1 MGHKVHPYGFRI
13 GIIKPWLAK
22 WYADR
27 DYATLLQE
35 DMRIRELVAR
45 QLSNA
50 SVSQVEIERGIN
62 HVTVTVHTAKPGI
75 VIGKGGANVEALR
88 TNVGKLTNKKVK
100 LEIKEILQPELDGM
114 LLAQNVAGQLERRIA
129 FRKAIKQSIQRT
141 IKAGAKGVKIQV
153 SGRLGGS
160 EMSRT
165 EWDKEGRIPLGTLR
179 ADISYGVVH
188 AHTTYG
194 RIGVKAWVYRGEQL
208 GERPGSARTEPRAA
222 RRGAAGTRR
231 SAGGTRAAPGGAITE
246 PTAGRV
252 EASEADPRIAATDG
266 RRKDVPQADEAQ
278 LTEPQE
284 QVGAPSE
291 PAPTAAPVE
300 SEQVASTAEAT
311 QQAPPADADEV
322 AGTPPSDVTPA
333 ETATE
338 AEAPTGSTAA
348 AEEPPSAEASAPEAP
363 AKAEAPAEAE
373 APAKAEAS
381 AGDASPA
388 AEKAPAKKPAARK
401 PAAKKPAAKK
411 PAAKKAAPKT
421 RAAKK
426 PAKES

>member
-88 TNVGKLTNKKVK
+88 TNIGKLTDKKVK

-208 GERPGSARTEPRAA
+208 GDRPGSARTEPAL
-222 RRGAAGTRR
+222 
-231 SAGGTRAAPGGAITE
+231 RAAPRPRRAPARRVARR
-246 PTAGRV
+246 PTARRPA
-252 EASEADPRIAATDG
+252 EEAATAATAVVDEPMTA
-266 RRKDVPQADEAQ
+266 PQA
-278 LTEPQE
+278 TPE
-284 QVGAPSE
+284 Q
-291 PAPTAAPVE
+291 PAAAIEIPETAAPVE
-300 SEQVASTAEAT
+300 E
-311 QQAPPADADEV
+311 
-322 AGTPPSDVTPA
+322 
-333 ETATE
+333 
-338 AEAPTGSTAA
+338 
-348 AEEPPSAEASAPEAP
+348 
-363 AKAEAPAEAE
+363 
-373 APAKAEAS
+373 
-381 AGDASPA
+381 
-388 AEKAPAKKPAARK
+388 
-401 PAAKKPAAKK
+401 
-411 PAAKKAAPKT
+411 
-421 RAAKK
+421 RA
-426 PAKES
+426 

>member
-1 MGHKVHPYGFRI
+1 VGHKVHPYGFRI

-50 SVSQVEIERGIN
+50 SVSQLEIERGIN

-88 TNVGKLTNKKVK
+88 TNIGKLTDKKVK

-208 GERPGSARTEPRAA
+208 GERPGSARTEPRAP
-222 RRGAAGTRR
+222 RRTAAPPR
-231 SAGGTRAAPGGAITE
+231 TRARG
-246 PTAGRV
+246 
-252 EASEADPRIAATDG
+252 ATDG
-266 RRKDVPQADEAQ
+266 APVATDDVAAPAAVADEPVTAVETPVEQ
-278 LTEPQE
+278 PEAAVEVAEP
-284 QVGAPSE
+284 GAPAAE
-291 PAPTAAPVE
+291 PSVTVAEEAPV
-300 SEQVASTAEAT
+300 AI
-311 QQAPPADADEV
+311 ADE
-322 AGTPPSDVTPA
+322 PPV
-333 ETATE
+333 
-338 AEAPTGSTAA
+338 
-348 AEEPPSAEASAPEAP
+348 
-363 AKAEAPAEAE
+363 EAPAEPEPAPAPEAAAQAE
-373 APAKAEAS
+373 PAPEPEAAPAAEPETEVAPAAEPETEVAPAAEPETEVAPAAEPETEVAPAAEPETEPAPAPAKRTRAS
-381 AGDASPA
+381 SRSTSSESKPKATRTR
-388 AEKAPAKKPAARK
+388 KAPAKK
-401 PAAKKPAAKK
+401 AAKP
-411 PAAKKAAPKT
+411 KADTPE
-421 RAAKK
+421 
-426 PAKES
+426 PGSEEG

>member
-88 TNVGKLTNKKVK
+88 TNIGKLTDKKVK

-153 SGRLGGS
+153 SGRLGGA

-208 GERPGSARTEPRAA
+208 GDRPGSARTEPRAP
-222 RRGAAGTRR
+222 RRGTTAPRGR
-231 SAGGTRAAPGGAITE
+231 SAGTGTGGRGRAAATAATDEEARQPAPVADATPEAQVVEPTKAVVETPVVEPTEAAVE
-246 PTAGRV
+246 PTA
-252 EASEADPRIAATDG
+252 EAAA
-266 RRKDVPQADEAQ
+266 
-278 LTEPQE
+278 EP
-284 QVGAPSE
+284 
-291 PAPTAAPVE
+291 
-300 SEQVASTAEAT
+300 
-311 QQAPPADADEV
+311 
-322 AGTPPSDVTPA
+322 
-333 ETATE
+333 TE
-338 AEAPTGSTAA
+338 AAVEQTEA
-348 AEEPPSAEASAPEAP
+348 AEEPT
-363 AKAEAPAEAE
+363 AEAE
-373 APAKAEAS
+373 AEPTEPTEATEPET
-381 AGDASPA
+381 ADD
-388 AEKAPAKKPAARK
+388 
-401 PAAKKPAAKK
+401 AAKG
-411 PAAKKAAPKT
+411 
-421 RAAKK
+421 
-426 PAKES
+426 S

>member
-208 GERPGSARTEPRAA
+208 GERPGSARTEPRAP
-222 RRGAAGTRR
+222 RRATAGTATRSTGSRTAAGRGTATAVEERPARATAAAVDEAPTEVAIPATEEVVSPGASIEAPDAVAPAAEAPQAVAEPQATDEAPATEEPPAAEGTKPARQAREAPTRR
-231 SAGGTRAAPGGAITE
+231 
-246 PTAGRV
+246 
-252 EASEADPRIAATDG
+252 AATKKASTATRG
-266 RRKDVPQADEAQ
+266 STRKSARATEA
-278 LTEPQE
+278 TTGAETSAA
-284 QVGAPSE
+284 APSE
-291 PAPTAAPVE
+291 
-300 SEQVASTAEAT
+300 
-311 QQAPPADADEV
+311 DD
-322 AGTPPSDVTPA
+322 
-333 ETATE
+333 
-338 AEAPTGSTAA
+338 
-348 AEEPPSAEASAPEAP
+348 
-363 AKAEAPAEAE
+363 
-373 APAKAEAS
+373 
-381 AGDASPA
+381 AGDAGPA
-388 AEKAPAKKPAARK
+388 AEPAGE
-401 PAAKKPAAKK
+401 
-411 PAAKKAAPKT
+411 
-421 RAAKK
+421 
-426 PAKES
+426 ES